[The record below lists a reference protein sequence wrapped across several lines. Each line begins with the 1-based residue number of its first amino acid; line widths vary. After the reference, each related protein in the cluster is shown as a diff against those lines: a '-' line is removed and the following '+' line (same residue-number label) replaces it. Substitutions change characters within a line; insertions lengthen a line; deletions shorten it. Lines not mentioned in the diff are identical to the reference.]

1 MAEVLDAGLIA
12 RFVRAMLDAIRPL
25 PDAAARALKRCPP
38 GASSWWP
45 CAGSKTPA

>member
-25 PDAAARALKRCPP
+25 PDAARALKRCPP

-45 CAGSKTPA
+45 CAGSKRPA